1 MKWIKRIAIVVL
13 SCLALAF
20 VVDFALNWWI
30 AAKLPRI
37 INRENDTPYQITYK
51 DLDISLLGRN
61 LTATE
66 VVVVPK
72 ASLHS
77 TKTKA
82 GLYANIGRLE
92 INGFGMWSILFG
104 DRIKAR
110 NLIVEKPEVT
120 LFKKNDRALDNAKS
134 ISSEVVK
141 PFSKIITVSDV
152 FLNHGSIQIIG
163 LDNRRILAVA
173 NINIKLEGIAV
184 TEETLSQKIPFT
196 FRTYAV
202 DCDSLFYQSNSFYH
216 MVTRKIAT
224 TESGLSVKDF
234 KMIPEFPRREFVNR
248 LKQERD
254 IYAIAAA
261 NINLNNMDWR
271 FNGNDFAF
279 HAQSLVLDDVNADIF
294 RSKIPK
300 DDPKKKK
307 LYSEMLRNVPF
318 ALKIDTVLLRRSKIV
333 YEEELDAGRG
343 PGALT
348 FSQFNMR
355 VTGLQSGFRQTK
367 MEDVNI
373 KIDCRFMETS
383 LLEVDWTF
391 NVLDKADSFNIRG
404 RFFDFPAERIS
415 PFTKPYLNATFKGS
429 LDEVYFNFSG
439 NDNGSKGDFAI
450 NYDDLKVSIY
460 KKKQPKKKNKIVSA
474 IANLFVKDDTKDKVT
489 TAKVSVPRA
498 QDRSFFNLL
507 WKSMEEGLKKVLL

>member
-1 MKWIKRIAIVVL
+1 MKWTKRIVILVF

-20 VVDFALNWWI
+20 AIDLGLNWWI
-30 AAKLPRI
+30 AAKLPHI

-51 DLDISLLGRN
+51 DLDISLLGRS
-61 LTATE
+61 LTAKGI
-66 VVVVPK
+66 VVVPK
-72 ASLHS
+72 SSLKS
-77 TKTKA
+77 TQTKA
-82 GLYANIGRLE
+82 GLYANIQRLE
-92 INGFGMWSILFG
+92 VNGFGIWAFLLG

-110 NLIVEKPEVT
+110 NLIVENPEVT
-120 LFKKNDRALDNAKS
+120 LYKKNDRALDNAKS

-152 FLNHGSIQIIG
+152 FLNHGSIRIVG
-163 LDNRRILAVA
+163 LDNRNILSVA
-173 NINIKLEGIAV
+173 NVNIKLEGIAV
-184 TEETLSQKIPFT
+184 TDKTLAQKIPFT
-196 FRTYAV
+196 FRTYAM
-202 DCDSLFYQSNSFYH
+202 DCDSLFYRPSRFYE

-234 KMIPEFPRREFVNR
+234 KMVPQYSRREFVNR
-248 LKQERD
+248 LAQERD
-254 IYAIAAA
+254 IYAIAASD
-261 NINLNNMDWR
+261 INLKNMNWR

-279 HAQSLVLDDVNADIF
+279 NAQSLVLDDVNADIF

-300 DDPKKKK
+300 DDPRKKK
-307 LYSEMLRNVPF
+307 LYSDMLRNIPF
-318 ALKIDTVLLRRSKIV
+318 ALKIDTVRIRRSKIV
-333 YEEELDAGRG
+333 YQEELDTGRG

-348 FSQFNMR
+348 FSQFNLQM
-355 VTGLQSGFRQTK
+355 TGLQSGFGQTK
-367 MEDVNI
+367 MPDVKI

-383 LLEVDWTF
+383 KLEVDWTF
-391 NVLDKADSFNIRG
+391 NVLDKADRFNIRG

-429 LDEVYFNFSG
+429 LDEVYFNFDG

-450 NYDDLKVSIY
+450 NYDDLKVAIY
-460 KKKQPKKKNKIVSA
+460 KKKQPRKKNKLVSA

-489 TAKVSVPRA
+489 TAEISVPRA